1 MIAAN
6 NTGNQERENTEPGI
20 KDPCLLFQMIQI
32 DYHNPR
38 WNVFVFVKAS
48 CVQAL
53 DTQIRLR
60 VSLSIKRVN
69 RRGRNHPLS
78 R

>member
-1 MIAAN
+1 MEDETWSPQK
-6 NTGNQERENTEPGI
+6 NTGNQERENTQPGI

-53 DTQIRLR
+53 EHTNSPEDK
-60 VSLSIKRVN
+60 SINKN
-69 RRGRNHPLS
+69 E
-78 R
+78 